1 MAIFHLAIPTHDTD
15 AAADFYTKALG
26 ATVARRYDDRVT
38 LKFFNHQVV
47 CHLAPEDIPTEIK
60 MYPRHFGIT
69 FDNKAD
75 FDTTYERCQQSG
87 FPLYRERFM
96 RFGDLPE
103 KHETFFI
110 ADLSNNLIE
119 FKYYY
124 DQQFNY

>member
-1 MAIFHLAIPTHDTD
+1 MAIFHLAIPTHDID
-15 AAADFYTKALG
+15 ASADFYTKALG

-38 LKFFNHQVV
+38 LKFFDHQVV
-47 CHLAPEDIPTEIK
+47 CHLAPEDIAKEIK

-69 FDNKAD
+69 FENKEA
-75 FDTTYERCQQSG
+75 FDTTYTRCEQSE
-87 FPLYRERFM
+87 FQLYRERFM
-96 RFGDLPE
+96 RFADKPE